1 MSPRSKSGKVPSQS
15 ASPSLEPARGGEP
28 TWALDKTSSSNSKSS
43 SSPKSS
49 SSQQNPAKQSNTQS
63 GLFDPASWA
72 VEPPAQDPVKQTAK
86 ARHNI
91 DKQDSDKQDTDK
103 QDKDEQDREAPFDPP
118 VPAFAQKKQ
127 VEKSGLSSAISPDIG
142 LIGLLLLTLASG
154 IAIGSL
160 IVQSAQNEAAREAR
174 FKEQSPQLAI
184 RMSISNREIKEYK
197 YKYYEENVLAHP
209 EDHRPDLNRAPQAA
223 LAALAGKTGPDKDSQ
238 NSTRQNDPSQNA
250 PLAERSQDLPP
261 WLRFAANGPL
271 VAPDVG
277 LIAIIIDDI
286 GLDKPRSYKA
296 INLPAPVTLAVLPY
310 GDNLP
315 PMVEEARRKGHEIM
329 LHLPMEPL
337 GRSADPGPNALLSSL
352 SPEEIRRRLFWN
364 LNQFQSYVGVN
375 NHMGSRFTSHAE
387 LLRPVLEEI
396 DRRGLLFVDSITSSK
411 TTGYRLASELG
422 LPFAVRDVFLDNEL
436 NPAYIQKQLKE
447 VEETARRKGFAVAIG
462 HPHDVTIDVL
472 DSWIKELP
480 DRGLALAPITTII
493 KWLSDQKNQKTGSPL
508 ALIDR

>member
-86 ARHNI
+86 ARHNT

-238 NSTRQNDPSQNA
+238 NSTRQNDQSQNA

-296 INLPAPVTLAVLPY
+296 INLPAPITLAVLPY

-447 VEETARRKGFAVAIG
+447 VEETAQRKGFAVAIG

-493 KWLSDQKNQKTGSPL
+493 KWLSEQKNQKPDSPL

>member
-1 MSPRSKSGKVPSQS
+1 M
-15 ASPSLEPARGGEP
+15 
-28 TWALDKTSSSNSKSS
+28 DKTSSSN
-43 SSPKSS
+43 PKSS
-49 SSQQNPAKQSNTQS
+49 SKQQNPAKQSNTQP

-72 VEPPAQDPVKQTAK
+72 IEPPDQDPAKQIHK
-86 ARHNI
+86 AQQTI
-91 DKQDSDKQDTDK
+91 DKYNTDK
-103 QDKDEQDREAPFDPP
+103 QDKDEPDIEDPFDPP
-118 VPAFAQKKQ
+118 FPALAQKKQ
-127 VEKSGLSSAISPDIG
+127 AQRFGLSSAISPDIG

-174 FKEQSPQLAI
+174 FKEQSPQLAV

-209 EDHRPDLNRAPQAA
+209 EDHRPDLNRAPEAA
-223 LAALAGKTGPDKDSQ
+223 LAALAGTKGSGKDSQ
-238 NSTRQNDPSQNA
+238 NSARQNDPSQNA
-250 PLAERSQDLPP
+250 PLIERSKDLPP

-337 GRSADPGPNALLSSL
+337 GQTADPGPNALLSSL

-436 NPAYIQKQLKE
+436 TPAYIQKQLKE

-472 DSWIKELP
+472 DGWIKELP
-480 DRGLALAPITTII
+480 ERGLALAPITTII
-493 KWLSDQKNQKTGSPL
+493 KWLSDQKNQPLGSPL

>member
-1 MSPRSKSGKVPSQS
+1 MSPRSRSGKGLSKS
-15 ASPSLEPARGGEP
+15 DSPLEEPARGGEP
-28 TWALDKTSSSNSKSS
+28 TWALDKTRSSNSKSS

-49 SSQQNPAKQSNTQS
+49 SSQQNLVKQSNRQS

-72 VEPPAQDPVKQTAK
+72 APPPVQDPAKQTAK

-91 DKQDSDKQDTDK
+91 DKQNIDK
-103 QDKDEQDREAPFDPP
+103 QDKDEPDKEDPDREDPLDSP
-118 VPAFAQKKQ
+118 LPPFAQKKQ

-223 LAALAGKTGPDKDSQ
+223 LAALAGTKGAGQDNTAL
-238 NSTRQNDPSQNA
+238 QNDPSQNA
-250 PLAERSQDLPP
+250 PLTERSQDLPP

-271 VAPDVG
+271 VTPDVG

-480 DRGLALAPITTII
+480 DRRLALAPITTII
-493 KWLSDQKNQKTGSPL
+493 KWLSEQKNQKPGSPL

>member
-1 MSPRSKSGKVPSQS
+1 MSPRSRSGKVPSKS
-15 ASPSLEPARGGEP
+15 DSPLEEPAPEEAF
-28 TWALDKTSSSNSKSS
+28 WALDKTRSAH
-43 SSPKSS
+43 PK
-49 SSQQNPAKQSNTQS
+49 NPAKQSNRQS
-63 GLFDPASWA
+63 GLFDPASWSA
-72 VEPPAQDPVKQTAK
+72 PSPDEERNKQTAK
-86 ARHNI
+86 ARQNT
-91 DKQDSDKQDTDK
+91 DKKSIDKQDTDN
-103 QDKDEQDREAPFDPP
+103 QDTDEPDREDSFDPP
-118 VPAFAQKKQ
+118 FPPFAQKKQ

-223 LAALAGKTGPDKDSQ
+223 LAALTGKTGPDKDSQ
-238 NSTRQNDPSQNA
+238 DSTRQNDPSQNA
-250 PLAERSQDLPP
+250 PLTERSQDLPP

-271 VAPDVG
+271 VTPDVG

-493 KWLSDQKNQKTGSPL
+493 KWLSDQKNQKPGSPL